1 MIPYFI
7 NFVLVGS
14 LLKKSLQALPGMLSS
29 IAMCYLQLNGL
40 VSGSSTPAKRRGNA
54 SIDLSDVYVPFV
66 NLLRYLICIESSENI
81 RTLHLERS
89 ISDVRPLLL
98 GPLLSSSFQLCLFRL
113 SFFFFFF

>member
-40 VSGSSTPAKRRGNA
+40 VSGSSTPAKRRGDA

-66 NLLRYLICIESSENI
+66 NLLHYLICIELSENI
-81 RTLHLERS
+81 
-89 ISDVRPLLL
+89 
-98 GPLLSSSFQLCLFRL
+98 
-113 SFFFFFF
+113 